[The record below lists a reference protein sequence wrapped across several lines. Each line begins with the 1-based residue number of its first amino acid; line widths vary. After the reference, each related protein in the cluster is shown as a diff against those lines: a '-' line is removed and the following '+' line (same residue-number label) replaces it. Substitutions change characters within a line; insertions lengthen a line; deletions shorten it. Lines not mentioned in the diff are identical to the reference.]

1 METQN
6 QSFRSAFIEEQRTH
20 VDTVIEEAQRLVN
33 LYRHADAFGEEFMP
47 KLDQMLLS
55 ATPEVQTA
63 LSDILGGQVVRQ
75 YCTYLKEHTMPQQE
89 QPTDSEDQ
97 SLKPQQGYLPTP
109 DGDLGQYFD
118 GGETSSTS
126 GIESLLKQFLTAHQ
140 QELNEILKAQSENL
154 TTVLGKIDQN
164 THEVASHQTDRLIN
178 VIQQEAGKQKKYA
191 DVIEAGPQSP
201 VLVPDE
207 TEGF

>member
-1 METQN
+1 MGTQN
-6 QSFRSAFIEEQRTH
+6 QSFRSAFIEEQKTH
-20 VDTVIEEAQRLVN
+20 VDTVMEEAQRLVN

-55 ATPEVQTA
+55 ASPEVQTA
-63 LSDILGGQVVRQ
+63 LSDILGGQIVRQ
-75 YCTYLKEHTMPQQE
+75 YCTYLKERTMPRE
-89 QPTDSEDQ
+89 TQPSDSDDN
-97 SLKPQQGYLPTP
+97 KPVEPQKGYLPTP
-109 DGDLGQYFD
+109 DGDLNQFLGGQGNSE
-118 GGETSSTS
+118 GGMEA
-126 GIESLLKQFLTAHQ
+126 LLKQFLTAHQ

-154 TTVLGKIDQN
+154 TTVLGKMDQN
-164 THEVASHQTDRLIN
+164 THEGTSHQTDRLVNI
-178 VIQQEAGKQKKYA
+178 IQQETGKQKKYE